1 MRSES
6 QVGIG
11 TLIVF
16 IAMVLVAAI
25 AAAVLINTAGLLQQR
40 AQTTGKEATSQTS
53 TGLNIMSVVGTVDDT
68 NDTVTDIGI
77 VVKLR
82 AGSENVDLNNSIII
96 YTDDE
101 SSVEL
106 TVGATA
112 NHINFATTPKQDDDD
127 SWPVLNSKED
137 VFTISLDLADIR
149 GGSPNSSGDQG
160 LGEGEEATIKIIPE
174 TGATTV
180 YTLRVPE
187 SVSGTMVDLIRL
199 ELEH

>member
-1 MRSES
+1 
-6 QVGIG
+6 
-11 TLIVF
+11 
-16 IAMVLVAAI
+16 MVLVAAI

-187 SVSGTMVDLIRL
+187 SVSGTMVDLT
-199 ELEH
+199 